1 MSSTARHLRRP
12 GERYELLGGYRRRA
26 AFLVLR
32 EREPHDPQ
40 WRTIPAVIRTASDE
54 QADLM
59 LISSQTQRA
68 SYFRATPGAILKT
81 CCNQFDRSMSRFA
94 LSLYSESITTRG

>member
-1 MSSTARHLRRP
+1 MCGCRPQRVTWRRT
-12 GERYELLGGYRRRA
+12 GERYELLGGHRRRA

-40 WRTIPAVIRTASDE
+40 WRTIPAVIRTVSDE

-59 LISSQTQRA
+59 LISVRRNARPTFELRQEP
-68 SYFRATPGAILKT
+68 F
-81 CCNQFDRSMSRFA
+81 
-94 LSLYSESITTRG
+94 

>member
-1 MSSTARHLRRP
+1 MSSTARHLRRT
-12 GERYELLGGYRRRA
+12 GERYELLGGRRRRA
-26 AFLVLR
+26 AFLVLG

-59 LISSQTQRA
+59 LIATRVLLSSYA
-68 SYFRATPGAILKT
+68 
-81 CCNQFDRSMSRFA
+81 RSHSKDLLQSVRPVDVSIRPE
-94 LSLYSESITTRG
+94 SLQ